1 MIKALSQGSRRVLAL
16 TLVSAIGFGA
26 AGTASA
32 QGGMAEVRA
41 LPVMVS
47 SAAGIGTARFD
58 WLAKRVTASKT
69 TAEQPGKRTRAVIAG
84 RGSYICS
91 PAGFGRKSRCSSAR

>member
-1 MIKALSQGSRRVLAL
+1 MTRKARKLVHGL
-16 TLVSAIGFGA
+16 TLVCALGMGASGA
-26 AGTASA
+26 AWA
-32 QGGMAEVRA
+32 QSGMAEMRA

-58 WLAKRVTASKT
+58 WLAKRVTKASSERKATKT
-69 TAEQPGKRTRAVIAG
+69 VIAG

-91 PAGFGRKSRCSSAR
+91 PAGFGRKSHCSAR